1 MSLFIFRPC
10 VRAFCSCRLKAP
22 GGGQSHDTFPAR
34 TKKCCAC
41 VRSRSDTLA
50 AFKAFFF
57 DPSRPAQGRC
67 FEQRQNIS
75 SFCRS
80 CTRFVIFIL
89 HDITTESLL
98 ETVTVAY
105 VTMSSTCNLRFTW
118 TVDNWMLTVFIPLVS
133 YSAPM
138 TLPLL
143 HALCALPMHHGTGMM
158 ICLCLGSRS
167 C

>member
-1 MSLFIFRPC
+1 MSELSVHAGLRLL
-10 VRAFCSCRLKAP
+10 VEARAMTHFQLEPRSAVP
-22 GGGQSHDTFPAR
+22 VFGQDQTHLLHS
-34 TKKCCAC
+34 KI
-41 VRSRSDTLA
+41 
-50 AFKAFFF
+50 FF

-89 HDITTESLL
+89 HDITPESLL

-143 HALCALPMHHGTGMM
+143 HALWALLMHHGTGMM